1 MPLTFDTPLPIDAVL
16 DELARTLVDHNAA
29 VLVAPPG
36 AGKTTRVPLAL
47 LDAPWLKNKK
57 IIMLEPRRIAARAS
71 AERMAKTL
79 GERAGETVGYRVRF
93 GSKISRAT
101 RIEVVTE
108 GIFSRQILDDPELT
122 GVAAVLFDEFHE
134 RSLDA
139 DLGLA
144 LARDAQMGLR
154 EDLRILVMS
163 ATLDGARV
171 AKLLGDAPVIA
182 SEGRA
187 FPVQTRYLGRKAD
200 APLERQMA
208 DAIAMALRAD
218 PGSVLAFLPGAAE
231 IRRTQNFL
239 GERVRDA
246 GIEIVPLFGA
256 LDAAVQDRAIAPAP
270 KGQRKVVLATS
281 IAETSLTIEGVRIV
295 VDSGVARVPRYEA
308 DIGLT
313 RLETVRASRA
323 AVDQRRGRAG
333 RTEPGVCYRLWDEPQ
348 TASLAAYTQP
358 EILSADLSSLVLDLA
373 QWGVSDPATLAFL
386 DAPPAP
392 ALKEARALL
401 RELGA
406 LDDDGRITAEGNSL
420 RALALPPRLAR
431 MIVDSHRLGAGE
443 AAAEIAAVLT
453 ERGLGGDS
461 VDLDARLDQFRRDR
475 SQRAGSAR
483 SLVQRWAAQVAAGE
497 NAATNLAAAGH
508 VRADVLSSPSPPA
521 GSEASEARSRG
532 RGGGSSRTASVVAT
546 PTPNPSPQGGGEL
559 TTGVMLALA
568 FPDRVAR
575 NRGNGSFVLAN
586 GRGAA
591 VDPASAL
598 ARAPYIAVAELTGT
612 AANGRILLA
621 APIAQAEIE
630 QYFADQIETADEI
643 SFDRGAM
650 ALRARRKRTLH
661 AITLS
666 EAPLALSP
674 SAETATVLA
683 DGLIAAGLDRL
694 PWSKPAKQWRDRVM
708 FLRKAEGEASQHSW
722 PDLSDAALAAQREA
736 WLVPALYDKTSLK
749 EISAGD
755 LSDALMTLL
764 PWELRARLER
774 EAPTHFEAPTG
785 TQLAIDYEAEQG
797 PSVAVRLQ
805 ELFGLTTHP
814 SLAKGAVPLVL
825 ELLSPAHRPV
835 QVTRDLPGFW
845 RGSYAAVRS
854 DLRGRYPRHPWPED
868 PASAMPTRRVKP
880 RGT

>member
-1 MPLTFDTPLPIDAVL
+1 MPRSFDTPLPIDAVL
-16 DELARTLVDHNAA
+16 DELAQTLASHNAA

-47 LDAPWLKNKK
+47 LDEPWAKGKR
-57 IIMLEPRRIAARAS
+57 IIVLEPRRIAARAS

-108 GIFSRQILDDPELT
+108 GIFSRQILDDPELN

-144 LARDAQMGLR
+144 LARDAQTGLR

-171 AKLLGDAPVIA
+171 ASLLAEAPVIA

-187 FPVQTRYLGRKAD
+187 FPVETRYLGRKAD

-208 DAIAMALRAD
+208 EAIASALRAD

-239 GERVRDA
+239 AERIHDA
-246 GIEIVPLFGA
+246 AIEIVPLFGA

-270 KGQRKVVLATS
+270 KGSRKVVLATS

-295 VDSGVARVPRYEA
+295 VDSGVARVPRYEP

-333 RTEPGVCYRLWDEPQ
+333 RTEPGICYRLWDEPQ
-348 TASLAAYTQP
+348 TASFAAYTQP
-358 EILSADLSSLVLDLA
+358 EILSADLSALVLDLA
-373 QWGVSDPATLAFL
+373 QWGVSDPARLAFL
-386 DAPPAP
+386 DPPPAP
-392 ALKEARALL
+392 ALKEARSLL
-401 RELGA
+401 RELAA
-406 LDDDGRITAEGNSL
+406 LDADGRITAEGRSL

-431 MIVDSHRLGAGE
+431 MIVDSHRLGAAGE
-443 AAAEIAAVLT
+443 AAEIAAVLT

-483 SLVQRWAAQVAAGE
+483 DMARRWSTQVAATEG
-497 NAATNLAAAGH
+497 
-508 VRADVLSSPSPPA
+508 RASEDGSPS
-521 GSEASEARSRG
+521 
-532 RGGGSSRTASVVAT
+532 
-546 PTPNPSPQGGGEL
+546 
-559 TTGVMLALA
+559 TGVMLAFA

-591 VDPASAL
+591 IDQTSAL
-598 ARAPYIAVAELTGT
+598 ARAPCIAVAELTGT
-612 AANGRILLA
+612 AAQGRILLA
-621 APIAQAEIE
+621 APITQAEIE
-630 QYFADQIETADEI
+630 FDFADQIEIADEI
-643 SFDRGAM
+643 TFDRS
-650 ALRARRKRTLH
+650 ALAVRARRRKTLH

-666 EAPLALSP
+666 EAPLALKP
-674 SAETATVLA
+674 SAETALVFA
-683 DGLIAAGLDRL
+683 EGLIAAGLDTL

-708 FLRKAEGEASQHSW
+708 FLRKAEGEPW
-722 PDLSDAALAAQREA
+722 PDLSDDALAAQREA
-736 WLVPALYDKTSLK
+736 WLVPALDDKISLK
-749 EISAGD
+749 ELSAGD

-797 PSVAVRLQ
+797 PTIAVRLQ
-805 ELFGLTTHP
+805 ELFGLNSHP
-814 SLAKGAVPLVL
+814 SIAKGKVPLVL

>member
-1 MPLTFDTPLPIDAVL
+1 MRDILPRSFDTSLPIDAVL
-16 DELARTLVDHNAA
+16 DELSATLEKNNAA

-47 LDAPWLKNKK
+47 LDVPWARNKK
-57 IIMLEPRRIAARAS
+57 IIVLEPRRIAARAS
-71 AERMAKTL
+71 AERMAKSL

-144 LARDAQMGLR
+144 LARDAQTGLR

-171 AKLLGDAPVIA
+171 AALLGNAPVIA

-187 FPVQTRYLGRKAD
+187 FAVDTRYLGRRAD

-208 DAIAMALRAD
+208 DAIAAALRAD
-218 PGSVLAFLPGAAE
+218 TGSVLAFLPGAAE

-239 GERVRDA
+239 AERIHDA
-246 GIEIVPLFGA
+246 SIEIVPLFGA
-256 LDAAVQDRAIAPAP
+256 LDAAIQDRAIAPAP
-270 KGQRKVVLATS
+270 RGTRKVVLATS

-295 VDSGVARVPRYEA
+295 VDCGLARVPRYEP

-348 TASLAAYTQP
+348 TASLAAFTQP

-373 QWGVSDPATLAFL
+373 QWGVSDPAALSFL
-386 DAPPAP
+386 DSPPAP
-392 ALKEARALL
+392 ALKEARSLL

-406 LDDDGRITAEGNSL
+406 LDADGRITAEGKSL

-431 MIVDSHRLGAGE
+431 MIVDSHRFGAGE
-443 AAAEIAAVLT
+443 EAAEIAAVLT

-461 VDLDARLDQFRRDR
+461 ADLDHRLDQFRRDR

-483 SLVQRWAAQVAAGE
+483 DMARRWAAQVA
-497 NAATNLAAAGH
+497 
-508 VRADVLSSPSPPA
+508 S
-521 GSEASEARSRG
+521 
-532 RGGGSSRTASVVAT
+532 T
-546 PTPNPSPQGGGEL
+546 PTPVATPQGGGPPS
-559 TTGVMLALA
+559 TGVMLAFA
-568 FPDRVAR
+568 FPDRIAR

-591 VDPASAL
+591 VEQTSAL
-598 ARAPYIAVAELTGT
+598 ARTATIAVAELTGT
-612 AANGRILLA
+612 AASGRILLA
-621 APIAQAEIE
+621 APITAGDIE
-630 QYFADQIETADEI
+630 LHFATEIETADEI

-650 ALRARRKRTLH
+650 ALRARRRRTLH

-666 EAPLALSP
+666 EAPLPLSP
-674 SAETATVLA
+674 SEDTARILA
-683 DGLIAAGLDRL
+683 DGLIAAGIDKL
-694 PWSKPAKQWRDRVM
+694 PWSKAAKQWRDRVM
-708 FLRKAEGEASQHSW
+708 FLRKAEGESW
-722 PDLSDAALAAQREA
+722 PDLSDDSLVARRED
-736 WLVPALYDKTSLK
+736 WLVPALHDKTALK
-749 EISAGD
+749 ELSSGD
-755 LSDALMTLL
+755 LSEALMTLL
-764 PWELRARLER
+764 PWDLRARLER
-774 EAPTHFEAPTG
+774 EAPTHFEVPTG
-785 TQLAIDYEAEQG
+785 TMLAIDYEAEQG
-797 PSVAVRLQ
+797 PTIAVRLQ
-805 ELFGLTTHP
+805 ELFGLNTHP
-814 SLAKGAVPLVL
+814 SIAKGAVPLVL

-868 PASAMPTRRVKP
+868 PANALPTRRVKP

>member
-1 MPLTFDTPLPIDAVL
+1 MLNSKVSPSLPHILTQPLPIDAAL
-16 DELARTLVDHNAA
+16 PKLTAALERNSAA

-47 LDAPWLKNKK
+47 LDAPWLGQKK
-57 IIMLEPRRIAARAS
+57 IIMLEPRRIAARTS
-71 AERMAKTL
+71 AERMAQTL
-79 GERAGETVGYRVRF
+79 GERVGETVGYRVRF

-108 GIFSRQILDDPELT
+108 GIFTRQILDDPELS
-122 GVAAVLFDEFHE
+122 GVAAILFDEFHE

-139 DLGLA
+139 DLSLA
-144 LARDAQMGLR
+144 LARDAQTGLR

-187 FPVQTRYLGRKAD
+187 FPVETRYLGRKQD
-200 APLERQMA
+200 VPLERQMA

-239 GERVRDA
+239 SERVYDA
-246 GIEIVPLFGA
+246 SIEIVPLFGA
-256 LDAAVQDRAIAPAP
+256 LDASVQDRAIAPAP

-295 VDSGVARVPRYEA
+295 IDSGVARVPRYEP

-373 QWGVSDPATLAFL
+373 QWGVSDPTMLAFL
-386 DAPPAP
+386 DSPPAP
-392 ALKEARALL
+392 ALKEARTLL
-401 RELGA
+401 AELGA
-406 LDDDGRITAEGNSL
+406 LDGDGRITAEGQSL

-431 MIVDSHRLGAGE
+431 TIINSHRLGAGE
-443 AAAEIAAVLT
+443 EAAEIAAVLT

-461 VDLDARLDQFRRDR
+461 VDLETRLDAFRRDR
-475 SQRAGSAR
+475 SQRANSAR
-483 SLVQRWAAQVAAGE
+483 SLAQRWASQVA
-497 NAATNLAAAGH
+497 
-508 VRADVLSSPSPPA
+508 SSPSPLRGGWPA
-521 GSEASEARSRG
+521 EGRS
-532 RGGGSSRTASVVAT
+532 GGGSHKLSVQNT
-546 PTPNPSPQGGGEL
+546 PTPNPSPQVGGAPS
-559 TTGVMLALA
+559 TGVMLALA

-586 GRGAA
+586 GRGAS
-591 VDPASAL
+591 VDRASSL

-621 APIAQAEIE
+621 APISLADIE
-630 QYFADQIETADEI
+630 SRFADQIANFDEI
-643 SFDRGAM
+643 TFDRTAM
-650 ALRARRKRTLH
+650 ALRARRRRSLH

-666 EAPLALSP
+666 EAPMTLTP
-674 SAETATVLA
+674 SDDGVRVLA
-683 DGLIAAGLDRL
+683 DGLIAAGIDKL
-694 PWSKPAKQWRDRVM
+694 PWSKPLQQWRGRVM
-708 FLRKAEGEASQHSW
+708 FLSKSEADAPQSVW
-722 PDLSDAALAAQREA
+722 PDLSDDALAETRET
-736 WLVPALYDKTSLK
+736 WLVPALHGKISLK
-749 EISAGD
+749 EFSSED
-755 LSDALMTLL
+755 LSNALMALL
-764 PWELRARLER
+764 PWDLRARLDR

-785 TQLAIDYEAEQG
+785 TPLAIDYEAEQG
-797 PSVAVRLQ
+797 PTIAVRLQ

-814 SLAKGAVPLVL
+814 SVAEGRVPLVL

-845 RGSYAAVRS
+845 RGSYAGVRS
-854 DLRGRYPRHPWPED
+854 DLRGRYPRHSWPED

>member
-1 MPLTFDTPLPIDAVL
+1 MSRSFDTPLPIDAVL
-16 DELARTLVDHNAA
+16 DELSRTLANNNAA

-47 LDAPWLKNKK
+47 LDAPWLKGKK

-79 GERAGETVGYRVRF
+79 GERAGDTVGFRVRF
-93 GSKISRAT
+93 GSKVSRAT

-144 LARDAQMGLR
+144 LARDAQVGLR

-171 AKLLGDAPVIA
+171 ARLLGDAPVIS

-187 FPVQTRYLGRKAD
+187 FPVETRYLGRKAD

-239 GERVRDA
+239 GERIHDA
-246 GIEIVPLFGA
+246 SIEIVPLFGA
-256 LDAAVQDRAIAPAP
+256 LDASVQDRAIAPAA
-270 KGQRKVVLATS
+270 KGHRKVVLATS

-295 VDSGVARVPRYEA
+295 VDSGVARVPRYEP

-348 TASLAAYTQP
+348 TASLMPYTQP

-373 QWGVSDPATLAFL
+373 QWGVSDPGSLAFL
-386 DAPPAP
+386 DPPPAP
-392 ALKEARALL
+392 ALKEARSLL
-401 RELGA
+401 GELGA
-406 LDDDGRITAEGNSL
+406 LDGDGRITAEGKSL

-443 AAAEIAAVLT
+443 EAADIAAVLT

-461 VDLDARLDQFRRDR
+461 VDLDFRLEQFRRDR

-483 SLVQRWAAQVAAGE
+483 ALAQRWASQVAATEGAPGE
-497 NAATNLAAAGH
+497 
-508 VRADVLSSPSPPA
+508 DSSLS
-521 GSEASEARSRG
+521 
-532 RGGGSSRTASVVAT
+532 
-546 PTPNPSPQGGGEL
+546 
-559 TTGVMLALA
+559 TGVMLALA

-575 NRGNGSFVLAN
+575 NRGNGGFVLAN

-591 VDPASAL
+591 VDQASAL
-598 ARAPYIAVAELTGT
+598 ARTPYIAVAELTGT

-621 APIAQAEIE
+621 APITQADIE
-630 QYFADQIETADEI
+630 LHFADQIETADEI

-666 EAPLALSP
+666 EAPMALKP
-674 SAETATVLA
+674 SAETALVFA

-694 PWSKPAKQWRDRVM
+694 PWSKPAMQWRDRVM
-708 FLRKAEGEASQHSW
+708 FLRKAEGESW
-722 PDLSDAALAAQREA
+722 PDLSDAALADGRET

-749 EISAGD
+749 DISAGD

-764 PWELRARLER
+764 PWELRTRLER

-797 PSVAVRLQ
+797 PTIAVRLQ
-805 ELFGLTTHP
+805 ELFGLNTHP
-814 SLAKGAVPLVL
+814 SIAKGAVPLVL

-845 RGSYAAVRS
+845 RGSYVAVRS

-868 PASAMPTRRVKP
+868 PASAAPTRRVKP